1 MAARVGIIG
10 ASHVGAHVADAL
22 LRQGLVSELLLCDKD
37 VALCRA
43 QVNDL
48 LDAMAV
54 AWELGAD
61 VSRAAGAVG
70 EMRPAHMRLEVVE
83 RPHRPRVIDDSYNAS
98 PSSVA
103 AALDVLCSMECA
115 GRRVAVLGEVGEL
128 GRESARLHGYIGA
141 YAAAKS
147 IDLLV
152 VIGGEGA
159 AQVAEA
165 ARTMG
170 FSEDALESFD
180 SVDSALAVIAPVLTE
195 DDLVLVKASR
205 SAGLDQF
212 AKGVYDR

>member
-1 MAARVGIIG
+1 M
-10 ASHVGAHVADAL
+10 
-22 LRQGLVSELLLCDKD
+22 
-37 VALCRA
+37 
-43 QVNDL
+43 
-48 LDAMAV
+48 
-54 AWELGAD
+54 
-61 VSRAAGAVG
+61 
-70 EMRPAHMRLEVVE
+70 
-83 RPHRPRVIDDSYNAS
+83 
-98 PSSVA
+98 
-103 AALDVLCSMECA
+103 
-115 GRRVAVLGEVGEL
+115 GEL